1 MVSITPLC
9 LFPVFGKLFLSE
21 TGNYFYKDIMSEISS
36 LTVYAVVIG
45 SVMLGFCLAWFSFP
59 ETLKAWATA
68 FPRNAWAGRI
78 LAAIDIALVT
88 FLLLSEGFSWVD
100 AHRQLVFLAV
110 PAALFIVIFLM
121 DELLAVRAL
130 GGLFLLIPFWILK
143 AAFEHPSAGKLL
155 MTCFAYLLVV
165 KGIVLVWSPYLYRKQ
180 LQRLNSNVSFKFVSF
195 LAGSVL
201 GLAMIVMGLIVY

>member
-1 MVSITPLC
+1 
-9 LFPVFGKLFLSE
+9 
-21 TGNYFYKDIMSEISS
+21 MSAISS

-59 ETLKAWATA
+59 QTINSWLAA
-68 FPRNAWAGRI
+68 FPRNIWAGRI

-88 FLLLSEGFSWVD
+88 FLLLSERFSWVD
-100 AHRQLVFLAV
+100 AHRQLLFIAA
-110 PAALFIVIFLM
+110 PAAFFIVIFFM
-121 DELLAVRAL
+121 DELLSVRAL

-143 AAFEHPSAGKLL
+143 AGFEHPAAGKLL

-165 KGIVLVWSPYLYRKQ
+165 KGIVLVWSPYLYRKW
-180 LQRLNSNVSFKFVSF
+180 LQRVNSSVSLKFVSF
-195 LAGSVL
+195 LAGSAL

>member
-1 MVSITPLC
+1 
-9 LFPVFGKLFLSE
+9 
-21 TGNYFYKDIMSEISS
+21 MSAISP

-59 ETLKAWATA
+59 QTMDAWLAA
-68 FPRNAWAGRI
+68 FPRNIWAGRV

-88 FLLLSEGFSWVD
+88 FLLFSERFSWVD
-100 AHRQLVFLAV
+100 THRQLVFLAA
-110 PAALFIVIFLM
+110 PAAFFIVIFLM

-143 AAFEHPSAGKLL
+143 AAFEHPAAGKLL

-180 LQRLNSNVSFKFVSF
+180 LQRVNSSVPVRFASF
-195 LAGSVL
+195 LAGSLL
-201 GLAMIVMGLIVY
+201 GLVMIVMGLIVY